1 MSDKELHIT
10 DYNYDIGSDSE
21 SENSLNDSGS
31 CESSL
36 LDFSSDQE
44 TESLGNITHV
54 RNFVKLIQVIL
65 FYHCRDF
72 LS

>member
-10 DYNYDIGSDSE
+10 DYHYDIGSDSE
-21 SENSLNDSGS
+21 AEISLNDSGS
-31 CESSL
+31 CESLL

-44 TESLGNITHV
+44 TESLDNITHV

-65 FYHCRDF
+65 FHHRRDF